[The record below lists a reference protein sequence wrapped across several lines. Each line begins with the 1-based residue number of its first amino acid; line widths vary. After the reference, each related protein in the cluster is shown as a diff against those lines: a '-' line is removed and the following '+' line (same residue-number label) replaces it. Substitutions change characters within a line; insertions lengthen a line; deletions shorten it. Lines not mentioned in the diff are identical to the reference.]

1 MSLVRLHGRAFL
13 RGAIEPDVLVTIR
26 DGVLEV
32 EQAAHPPAEAQR
44 VAGIITPGF
53 IDLHVH
59 GGDGADFMDA
69 DERANERI
77 LRFHAQ
83 HGTTAIAATTLSASP
98 GDLQKAVAAIARS
111 ARAPAEGA
119 EICAIHLEGPYINR
133 ERAGAQDPASI
144 RRPDLQEVGA
154 LLALAPRMKW
164 LMTIA
169 PEIEGARD
177 LIERYRSEITFSIG
191 HTAAGYDE
199 AVAALAWGASHFT
212 HLFNAMSGL
221 HHRDPGVAGA
231 ALTSASATAELIA
244 DGIHVHPAMLR
255 LATQAMPHRIAL
267 ITDAIRACGLADGV
281 YKLYRH
287 DVTVG
292 GGAARLRDGTLA
304 GSLLTM
310 ERAVQ
315 NMVEQAGQPLEA
327 VLPLATEVPAR
338 ILGIADRKGR
348 LADGYDADVVVLSPQ
363 LAVERVFVGGRE
375 LPLSRIITSRR
386 SS

>member
-1 MSLVRLHGRAFL
+1 MTAVQLYGRAFL
-13 RGAIEPDVLVTIR
+13 RGAIEPDVLVTIHG
-26 DGVLEV
+26 GVLKI
-32 EQAAHPPAEAQR
+32 EQTAHPPAQSQR
-44 VAGIITPGF
+44 VAGIIAPGF

-69 DERANERI
+69 DASANERI
-77 LRFHAQ
+77 LRFHAR
-83 HGTTAIAATTLSASP
+83 HGTTALAATTLSAAP
-98 GDLQKAVAAIARS
+98 QDLHAAVASIATS
-111 ARAPAEGA
+111 ARAPTAGA
-119 EICAIHLEGPYINR
+119 EIRAIHLEGPYINR

-144 RRPDLQEVGA
+144 RRPDLQEVEA

-164 LMTIA
+164 LMTVA
-169 PEIEGARD
+169 PEIEGVRG
-177 LIERYRSEITFSIG
+177 LIERYRDRITFSIG
-191 HTAAGYDE
+191 HTAAGYAE

-255 LATQAMPHRIAL
+255 LAAQAMPHRIAL
-267 ITDAIRACGLADGV
+267 ITDAMRACGLADGT

-292 GGAARLRDGTLA
+292 EGAARLGDGTLA
-304 GSLLTM
+304 GSVLTL

-315 NMVEQAGQPLEA
+315 TMVEQAGLPLPA

-338 ILGIADRKGR
+338 ILGLADRKGK
-348 LADGYDADVVVLSPQ
+348 LAEGYDADVVVLSEK
-363 LAVERVFVGGRE
+363 LAVERVFVRGCE
-375 LPLSRIITSRR
+375 MLI